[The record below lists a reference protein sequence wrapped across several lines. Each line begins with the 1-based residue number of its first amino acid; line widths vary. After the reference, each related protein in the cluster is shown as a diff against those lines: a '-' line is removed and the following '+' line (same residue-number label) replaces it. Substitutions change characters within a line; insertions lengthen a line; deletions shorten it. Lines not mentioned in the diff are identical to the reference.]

1 MKQRKP
7 RASPRRSELRR
18 RFAVSWRN
26 PAWFSTRPLQR
37 CGIAAL
43 RSAAQSCKEAEA
55 VCLRL
60 GADPGDNLQES
71 LRRADEAAKHFCTN
85 VARRAHAE
93 ARPQKL
99 RFEKLQPPL
108 KQGELLERLPEL
120 AVLATVICYRNSC
133 CIHCPDTARQVQQ
146 TPMPALL
153 LFREPGPL
161 GNWKPPASPT
171 PSA

>member
-1 MKQRKP
+1 MRH
-7 RASPRRSELRR
+7 
-18 RFAVSWRN
+18 
-26 PAWFSTRPLQR
+26 
-37 CGIAAL
+37 
-43 RSAAQSCKEAEA
+43 
-55 VCLRL
+55 

-85 VARRAHAE
+85 IARRAHAE

-171 PSA
+171 LSAWLPQTVARMTKGSETSSYNASTDEIPLEEWKQVLLEYFQSQPKPGL